1 MEKIIKKGGKIY
13 LQKRDLSFGVWH
25 TTMTEIGTYE
35 ENEEKPKET
44 KSKKKRI
51 KKEED

>member
-1 MEKIIKKGGKIY
+1 MEKIIKKDGKIY

-35 ENEEKPKET
+35 EKPKET

-51 KKEED
+51 KKEDK